1 MYESVTDRFKNA
13 SLAMVSFWRYGV
25 RMYFSNYVNSEIQT
39 LYINRINIEP
49 CDFPCP
55 KNMSLHTQMTWFND
69 TIYQFIEKK
78 VIDIKIIENES
89 FTLEFENGKIIF
101 EIDGDTIEILA
112 DANYIF

>member
-1 MYESVTDRFKNA
+1 
-13 SLAMVSFWRYGV
+13 
-25 RMYFSNYVNSEIQT
+25 
-39 LYINRINIEP
+39 
-49 CDFPCP
+49 
-55 KNMSLHTQMTWFND
+55 MTWFND